1 MTCAHVV
8 NVTMKKI
15 PGVESVEVSLNQGS
29 AKLKLKPGNTVP
41 IEQLWAAIQK
51 NGFTTKGTRVV
62 VRGEVISSDGKL
74 QLKVPGPGVTYELAG
89 GEQLKSSAGKT
100 VVVEGTMTPVKGKK
114 AAVPI
119 HVTAV
124 KAGTP

>member
-1 MTCAHVV
+1 
-8 NVTMKKI
+8 MKKI

-29 AKLKLKPGNTVP
+29 VKLKLKPGNTVP
-41 IEQLWAAIQK
+41 VEQLWDAIQK
-51 NGFTTKGTRVV
+51 NGFTTKSTHVV
-62 VRGEVISSDGKL
+62 VRGEVISSGGKL
-74 QLKVPGPGVTYELAG
+74 QLKVPGPGVTYDLAD

-100 VVVEGTMTPVKGKK
+100 LVVEGTMTPLKDKT

-124 KAGTP
+124 KAGTQ